1 MVSWKLL
8 NKVEW
13 IEILGDICPMI
24 GLQVLTLEMFLMN
37 ISIFFF
43 SQNKLKIANWPVF
56 FK

>member
-37 ISIFFF
+37 TIFF